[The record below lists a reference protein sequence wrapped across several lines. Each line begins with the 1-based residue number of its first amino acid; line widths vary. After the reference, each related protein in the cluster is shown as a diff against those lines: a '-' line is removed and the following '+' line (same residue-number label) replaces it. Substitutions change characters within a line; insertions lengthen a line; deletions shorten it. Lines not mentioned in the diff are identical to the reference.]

1 MSALR
6 QAPVV
11 VAAEVAEAVANGD
24 PVVALESTVI
34 SHGLPHPHNVELAT
48 HLEATI
54 RRHGAVPATIAIAD
68 GAINVGL
75 SETLLQRLGTE
86 DGVVKVSRRNLA
98 STLAARSLGATTVAA
113 TMIGAQLAGI
123 EVFSTGGIGGVHRGG
138 HESLDISADLL
149 ELART
154 PVAVVCAGAKSILDL
169 ARTLEVLETH
179 GVPVI
184 GYGTDQLPAFF
195 TAHSPHRVPI
205 RCDDPS
211 SIADVLD
218 VQWRGLGLELGA
230 LICVPVPAGAE
241 VEMAVVDSA
250 IEAAEAEALAAGII
264 GADVTPFLLKRLAEL
279 THGATLTANLAL
291 LEHNAVIGAQ
301 IARALSARA
310 VA

>member
-1 MSALR
+1 MSKFR
-6 QAPVV
+6 QPPVI
-11 VAAEVAEAVANGD
+11 VAREVADAIANGD

-34 SHGLPHPHNVELAT
+34 SHGLPFPQNLELAA

-54 RRHGAVPATIAIAD
+54 RQHGAVPATIAIAD
-68 GAINVGL
+68 GAICVGL
-75 SETLLQRLGTE
+75 SESLLHRLGTE
-86 DGVVKVSRRNLA
+86 AEVVKVSRRNLA
-98 STLAARSLGATTVAA
+98 STLAVGALGATTVAA

-138 HESLDISADLL
+138 HDTLDISADLL

-184 GYGTDQLPAFF
+184 GYGTDSLPAFF

-205 RCDDPS
+205 RCDDPTA
-211 SIADVLD
+211 IADVLD

-230 LICVPVPAGAE
+230 LICVPVPSASE
-241 VEMAVVDSA
+241 VDMAVVDAA
-250 IEAAEAEALAAGII
+250 IETAEAEAAEAGII
-264 GADVTPFLLKRLAEL
+264 GADVTPFLLKRLAQL

-291 LEHNAVIGAQ
+291 LEHNAVIAAQ
-301 IARALSARA
+301 IARSLAARSA
-310 VA
+310 